1 MPDGMDRP
9 VTATAGERTYTIGE
23 LAEEFGLT
31 PRTLRFYED
40 EGMVT
45 PARQGQNRVYSRKD
59 RARIKLICRGKRLG
73 FSVQEIKEFIDLYDP
88 EERQVEQMRYA
99 LTLGR
104 KRITQ
109 LEQQLRDVQ
118 QTLSEL
124 KDMDR
129 QIADHLRSQ
138 GALAPDEGK

>member
-1 MPDGMDRP
+1 MTVASGD
-9 VTATAGERTYTIGE
+9 RTYTIGE

-40 EGMVT
+40 EGLVT
-45 PARQGQNRVYSRKD
+45 PARQGQSRIYSRKD

-88 EERQVEQMRYA
+88 QQRQVEQMRYA
-99 LTLGR
+99 LAMGR
-104 KRITQ
+104 KRIDQ

-124 KDMDR
+124 KEIDR
-129 QIADHLRSQ
+129 QIVDHLRHQ
-138 GALAPDEGK
+138 GIPIDVE

>member
-9 VTATAGERTYTIGE
+9 TTVTAPERTFTIGE

-40 EGMVT
+40 EGLVT
-45 PARQGQNRVYSRKD
+45 PARSGQNRVYSRKD

-73 FSVQEIKEFIDLYDP
+73 FSVQEIKEFIDLYNP
-88 EERQVEQMRYA
+88 HERQVEQMRYA
-99 LTLGR
+99 LALGR
-104 KRITQ
+104 KRIAQ

-118 QTLSEL
+118 QTLAEL
-124 KDMDR
+124 KEMDR
-129 QIADHLRSQ
+129 QIADHLRHQ
-138 GALAPDEGK
+138 GVMPDGE